1 MQIDSFFKVFS
12 HGDKHWKKEGSQIHY
27 TLQVTSFIDFLTSS
41 SSLLFTQGKNIGLIC
56 NILKYYSRINSDSNY
71 KNDCSYK

>member
-1 MQIDSFFKVFS
+1 MQIDSFLKVFS

-41 SSLLFTQGKNIGLIC
+41 SSSSSLLFTQSKNIGLIY
-56 NILKYYSRINSDSNY
+56 NILKYYKLLN
-71 KNDCSYK
+71 

>member
-1 MQIDSFFKVFS
+1 MQIASFLKVFS

-41 SSLLFTQGKNIGLIC
+41 SPSSSSSSSSLLFTQGKNTGLIY
-56 NILKYYSRINSDSNY
+56 NILKYYKLLN
-71 KNDCSYK
+71 